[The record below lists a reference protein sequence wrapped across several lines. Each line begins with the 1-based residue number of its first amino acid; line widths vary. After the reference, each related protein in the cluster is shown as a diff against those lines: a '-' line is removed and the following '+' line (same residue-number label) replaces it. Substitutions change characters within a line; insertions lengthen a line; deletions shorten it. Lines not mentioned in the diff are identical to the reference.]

1 MLGFDAVMLNEVAAF
16 NATQVEI
23 QAHPAREIS

>member
-1 MLGFDAVMLNEVAAF
+1 MLGFDAVMLDEVAAF
-16 NATQVEI
+16 DATQAKI